1 MVKKVLLAIGG
12 FIALVVM
19 AFGAMMGSVFSG
31 LKEMPDG
38 QELPGGAKRVNH
50 GYTSAYLVPIG
61 EKELAL
67 IDCADEAEATAIKAE
82 LTRRGL
88 GVDAVKAIFITHGHP
103 DHTGGC
109 KQFPGAQVFVGEGE
123 QAIVE
128 GREATKGPLPGA
140 MGIQKEFALTG
151 EKALKDG
158 EEVEVGTL
166 KVRAF
171 VIPGHTVGSA
181 AYLAGGVLYVGDS
194 LTFNTDGT
202 VRKAPWLFSDD
213 SPTNVTSIKRLG
225 KLLAPEVAEIKAI
238 VPSHSGSVDNAKS
251 LVDYSGS

>member
-1 MVKKVLLAIGG
+1 MKKVLLVIGG
-12 FIALVVM
+12 LLALLVV
-19 AFGAMMGSVFSG
+19 AFGVMMGTVFAG
-31 LKEMPDG
+31 LKEMADG
-38 QELPGGAKRVNH
+38 EELPGGVKRVKH
-50 GYTSAYLVPIG
+50 SYTSTYLIPIG

-67 IDCADEAEATAIKAE
+67 IDCNDEPGAEAIKAE
-82 LTRRGL
+82 LTKRGL
-88 GVDAVKAIFITHGHP
+88 GVDAVKAIFLTHGHP

-109 KQFPGAQVFVGEGE
+109 KQFPGAQIFIGDGE

-128 GREATKGPLPGA
+128 GREASKGPLPGA

-166 KVRAF
+166 KVRTF
-171 VIPGHTVGSA
+171 VIPGHTAGSA

-194 LTFNTDGT
+194 FTFNADGT

-213 SPTNVTSIKRLG
+213 GAANVASIKRLG
-225 KLLAPEVAEIKAI
+225 KLLAPEAAEVKAV
-238 VPSHSGSVDNAKS
+238 VPSHSGSVDGLKS
-251 LVDYSGS
+251 LVDYAGQ

>member
-1 MVKKVLLAIGG
+1 MKKVLVTIGVVLAV
-12 FIALVVM
+12 LVM
-19 AFGAMMGSVFSG
+19 MFGVMMGSVFGG

-38 QELPGGAKRVNH
+38 QELPGGSKRINH
-50 GYTSAYLVPIG
+50 GYTSAYLIPIG
-61 EKELAL
+61 PEHFAL

-82 LTRRGL
+82 LTKRGF
-88 GVDAVKAIFITHGHP
+88 GVAAVKAIFLTHGHP

-109 KQFPGAQVFVGEGE
+109 KQFPEAQVYVGDGE

-128 GREATKGPLPGA
+128 GKEATKGPLPGM

-158 EEVEVGTL
+158 ESVDVENV

-171 VIPGHTVGSA
+171 VIPGHTAGSA
-181 AYLAGGVLYVGDS
+181 AYLVGGALYMGDS

-213 SPTNVTSIKRLG
+213 GPTNVASLKRLG
-225 KLLAPEVAEIKAI
+225 KLLEPEAAEVKAV
-238 VPSHSGSVDNAKS
+238 VPSHSGSVDSLKS
-251 LVDYSGS
+251 LVEFAGS